1 MKRLLIRQMSN
12 EWRDNFWIIVALTI
26 VSLTI
31 WVMGMLLWKEVGG
44 IFEPLG
50 FDEEDVYTLRVDKL
64 PSESPEYVEYG
75 EETSAIERE
84 DRLHIMES
92 IRKSPNVEAAAW
104 SQNATPYDYS
114 YYGYSLS
121 IFENG
126 VMDTLAYQANA
137 RFASPDIARVL
148 RFTSHSGKTPEELAA
163 YLRNNGVLVSPVYRS
178 EWSRTPE
185 ELLGKNVQLYGDTA
199 HTYRAMDII
208 DHVKRERYETPFGGT
223 AIIPIDDNEP
233 GDMWR
238 LILRVKPGRGAA
250 FLAEF
255 DKNTDMQGHRNLYMT
270 NLTKLSD
277 AGRTAHKTKEAVIR
291 TALGIM
297 LIFLVVILLGLLGTF
312 WFRVQQRTKEIAIR
326 KVCGASSGDILRRV
340 LGEGIL
346 LTIAAT
352 VLAGII
358 FWAIYKFANME
369 SYEGFPSDKM
379 EIINAEWI
387 TMLIIA
393 AGVSLSLLW
402 PSRKAMH
409 IEPAIAIK
417 DE

>member
-12 EWRDNFWIIVALTI
+12 EWRDNLWIIVALTI
-26 VSLTI
+26 VSLAI
-31 WVMGMLLWKEVGG
+31 WVMGMLLWMEAGG

-84 DRLHIMES
+84 DRLHIMAS

-104 SQNATPYDYS
+104 SNNATPYEYS

-126 VMDTLAYQANA
+126 VMDTLVYQSNA

-148 RFTSHSGKTPEELAA
+148 RFKSHSGKTPEELAA

-178 EWSRTPE
+178 ENSRTPE
-185 ELLGKNVQLYGDTA
+185 EMLGKAVRIWGDTA

-250 FLAEF
+250 FLEEF

-277 AGRTAHKTKEAVIR
+277 AGRTAHKTKEAIIR
-291 TALGIM
+291 TAIGIM

-369 SYEGFPSDKM
+369 SFEGFPSDKM